1 MYKLLSK
8 VLALL
13 ILVTSIANPIPAFS
27 MAESM
32 MDLSLED
39 IEQATVS
46 DAVYTSDVS
55 LTELPTP
62 LLTPTPTGDIH
73 GNDFDSAALIV
84 ADMEYIGSI
93 EDSSDV
99 DYFKFIPDETGM
111 YCFETTGTSNT
122 YGYLYNDSRSYI
134 TSGWD
139 EGIGSNMLITYK
151 LVAGVEYYLRLHS
164 YNLVVPYTLKVS
176 KLDDDYGND
185 SASAYG
191 IEIGTEVTGNIDYAN
206 DADCFK
212 FTPTKSGP
220 YKIESTGSIDLT
232 GALVSYRTDYDISAE
247 DKKFRIKYT
256 LNANQT
262 YYIYV
267 QNANTDKDYAK
278 TGSYDLLVS
287 QLQDDHGNST
297 ASATLVQ
304 LDSEFSAV
312 SEAENEIDY
321 FKFTPDTAGMYA
333 FESTG
338 TCDTYAYLYDSNN
351 SQIEYSNEEGI
362 GNNYYMV
369 SALEAKKTYY
379 LESYS
384 NTLDTAYSI
393 KVSKMVDDHGNSTD
407 TATFIQIG
415 DNVPGEIN
423 YARDYDYFKFV
434 PAVSGPY
441 VIESTGTTDLTGTL
455 QNVTTAYDISSTD
468 KNFRMVQALNAGQT
482 YYLYVYHANY
492 SDKDTAK
499 TGEYSIRISAG
510 TDDHGNSFD
519 SATTLEIGA
528 QIEAV
533 KESDGDFDYFKVIPE
548 TSGMYVIESTGTGN
562 PYANIYNS
570 AKSQITYDHDA
581 GTGNNFYMALWLNAN
596 ETYYIRT
603 TSYDLNVAYKLCVTP
618 MDDDHG
624 YDNNSATE
632 LVLDTEVAGEINFTD
647 DTDYFKFTPAEA
659 GPYVIE
665 STGST
670 NVDARLYNISY
681 GYDISTTNR
690 NFKITYF
697 LNAGQT
703 YYLQVYHGNCGDKDR
718 ANTGAYG
725 VKITQLADDH
735 GNSFDTATEIE
746 VGEEVQ
752 AVQESDGD
760 YDYLKF
766 TVETSG
772 MYSIE
777 SLGTANTSSDIYNSS
792 QSWIANDYN
801 AGIGANFYSAVWLKA
816 GDTYYIRTNSSNINV
831 PYKVLVSALTDDH
844 GYDNNSATELVLDT
858 EVSGEIN
865 FSDDYDYFK
874 FTPAASGPYV
884 IESTGSTNVDAY
896 LCNYL
901 YDYLYAY
908 DISSTN
914 KNFSITYTLNAG
926 QTYYLQVYHANR
938 GDKDYTNTGAYGIK
952 ISQLGDDHGNS
963 FDTATEIEVG
973 DEVQAIK
980 ESDGDVDYFKFTVET
995 SGMYSIESSGTGDPY
1010 GYIYNSAQS
1019 RLTNDYDSG
1028 KGSNFYCA
1036 LWLKAGETYYIQT
1049 YSYSLNVPYM
1059 VKVSLLT
1066 DDYGYDNNSATEL
1079 VLDTEISAKIDFTN
1093 DTDYFKFTPAVSGPY
1108 AIESTGNTNVDAYL
1122 YNYIYAYDISTTNR
1136 NFRIAYTLNAGQ
1148 TYYLH
1153 VCHASGD
1160 KDTANTGA
1168 YGIKITQLADDHGD
1182 SYDTATEIQ
1191 PDDEIQAVQ
1200 ESDGDYD
1207 FFKFVPTTSG
1217 MYCFESTGS
1226 INTTGA
1232 LYNSS
1237 KSLIARYYDGG
1248 IGTNFFITDW
1258 FEANKTYY
1266 LKVWADTKEAPYFVK
1281 MYEVEDDHG
1290 YDNNM
1295 ATVLNPGDEIAGE
1308 IGFTNDIDYF
1318 KIVPEESGPYVIEST
1333 GDIDLYGSLSGYESS
1348 SNNDISSENKNF
1360 RIAYKLVAN
1369 KTYYLAVHHNNYS
1382 DKDYMNTGAYKIKFT
1397 KLTDSFGDNF
1407 DTATEVDT
1415 LKLINSGIEA
1425 TNDEDYVKF
1434 VPLVTAS
1441 YTIESF
1447 GSLNLYGR
1455 LYNDAKS
1462 SVAYNSNSAD
1472 DGRNFKIVYNLEEG
1486 KTYYLRIYEEYSGY
1500 GNYGFAIYPG
1510 TDDHKNEIN
1519 YASLVQIGV
1528 ESAGVFNYSGDVD
1541 CFRFSPSSDGI
1552 YQIRSFGSTD
1562 TYCEIYDSI
1571 GNMLGS
1577 SDNIDDT
1584 DKNFSIIQSLP
1595 ANRTCY
1601 VKVVHASP
1609 TSGLGEYTI
1618 KVINTGESAGDDH
1631 GNSFDTA
1638 TLIEIGS
1645 ELDCNIDYAS
1655 DIDFVKFIPDSEGT
1669 YLIES
1674 TGDNDLLGY
1683 LYGEDK
1689 ALIASDNNSGIG
1701 ANYYLPSILE
1711 EGKTYYLKTIH
1722 ISGSATGE
1730 YGIKITKTS
1739 DDHGNKNSNATVLSV
1754 DDELNS
1760 SIDYKCDIDVFVFN
1774 PELDGPYV
1782 FDVLGNGEIRVKLFN
1797 QNGIQLYSDVR
1808 TNTTVE
1814 DLSIPFTLVGGQ
1826 NYYLRINHKDYLDC
1840 DDAGIGA
1847 YSLKLTEG
1855 TDDHAN
1861 SFEDASEI
1869 NVNEVVDGNIES
1881 MGDVDIYK
1889 FTPASDAIYTI
1900 ASTGSTN
1907 TFGYLYDD
1915 KHQLRISDDNS
1926 GEGDNFY
1933 LSSTLTAGK
1942 VYYIKVAHASGTG
1955 TGAYKLIIASDLTP
1969 PTAPAYLAVTSKSGG
1984 TVGLQWTAAT
1994 DNVSVNGYNIYRD
2007 GTKVGSTSQLTYN
2020 DTVSAQGLYNYT
2032 VRAYD
2037 VSGNESTDSPK
2048 ALFDYQKPSK
2058 PEGLSEGSSTVTT
2071 VKLSWT
2077 ASQDYEGVGIQGYYI
2092 YRDGILI
2099 KTVIENSYTDA
2110 GLEPGTSYSYKVS
2123 AFDKAGNESELSDAL
2138 LFTTPADTEAPSVPQ
2153 GMKIASKTGTSITV
2167 TWTASTDNYKVE
2179 GYKVLRNGTEIGT
2192 AMGTF
2197 YKDRELTEGVSYSY
2211 VVVAYDKFG
2220 NQSEVSSSVSA
2231 IPLKPHILKVE
2242 PVEGVTVG
2250 GNTTQ
2255 MFRVFFANSNN
2266 LTGTTAKFEY
2276 TVDGTTWAPF
2286 GSTIYG
2292 PHTWDSSTAYFYS
2305 YLNMSGLNSGDYVLR
2320 FVITDEEGNYDSLEA
2335 SYNVDRTNPS
2345 TPKNV
2350 QAVGVTGKINLSWDV
2365 PVDTDIAGYR
2375 VLRSKT
2381 EDFKATTVYTI
2392 NGALKNYFDDA
2403 SVEYGSTYYYKVMAF
2418 DKFNQESPYSDVVSA
2433 SPVIDE
2439 IIPVVLGIE
2448 PANNTLI
2455 GPDAYITVR
2464 AEDNIAV
2471 QSIKLQYSLNGT
2483 DWNDIETKNTSAT
2496 ASFRWNP
2503 SPISGDVYVRAI
2515 AIDKSGLESDGNS
2528 VRTYK
2533 VDTTGPEMVT
2543 GLSFISHP
2551 TYVVLKWND
2560 VSDQDLSY
2568 FMVEQK
2574 NTEGTYKNVGTT
2586 STTLGMNITGL
2597 QPDSTYT
2604 YRVIAYDRLGNRG
2617 IPSEDIVV
2625 STGVDEVAPWITG
2638 IGPSPSYFGQKISL
2652 WANARD
2658 NASVASVKFQV
2669 SRDLNTW
2676 DDLAVVTN
2684 SAYSSSFTARY
2695 DYNVS
2700 ALVEGKMYIRAIA
2713 YDGAGLS
2720 SSVEGNYTYAEYIID
2735 HTGPLA
2741 PEGLSIEPSAGNITL
2756 KWNLG
2761 SEEDIYL
2768 YRVYRSETGIEPFEL
2783 LADKV
2788 SSLGYVDR
2796 AVEQGKTYYYKV
2808 STIDVAGNEG
2818 ETGTALSGM
2827 VLPDDEAPKVY
2838 SVSPVDD
2845 TILPANPRISVV
2857 VADNYKLKHITVEY
2871 KPFADVDDTW
2881 ETAYEQDLTQ
2891 FSENVVFTFNTEGLS
2906 EGKYSFRIFATDTS
2920 DNVSEY
2926 KTVTYD
2932 FNLIAPQKPVVTA
2945 VAGGWRAE
2953 LSWDRSEEADLAGYR
2968 IYRSTTSGSDYR
2980 LIKETTENALTD
2992 EGLTAGISYYYVV
3005 EALDIYRNAIRSD
3018 EVVVIPTDEDNVMP
3032 VAQAGEDQS
3041 IATGVAVWF
3050 DGTRSK
3056 DNNRISE
3063 YLWNFGDGET
3073 SNLAQPS
3080 HVYTE
3085 PGEYTVTLTVKD
3097 PAGNSGSDTL
3107 TVTVNPPQQVG
3118 TLEIKVVD
3126 DSSGAA
3132 IGGSSVVV
3140 EYPDGT
3146 MQNYSTNGAGVLNV
3160 SVPAGEYK
3168 VYAYKTDYRP
3178 GYIGV
3183 AVEVNT
3189 KTPVTVK
3196 LEKGELV
3203 VGELTVRRL
3212 TLDEIIDAG
3221 IDITA
3226 PENQYVYKFEVHLAF
3241 QNKPLPTQELI
3252 VNGSGS
3258 VITYSPLY
3266 IPAGSG
3272 GSTGYGGSLI
3282 AYPVAIPVP
3291 NHPEVRPTVAYMV
3304 IPGEARFLKE
3314 FFEVGLTLENTA
3326 DPVFVIEQSKAVLKL
3341 PEGLALATTRDPQSL
3356 EVNLGD
3362 FAGGERKEVK
3372 WIIRGDKKG
3381 YYTLQADFTGILQP
3395 FGEPVAAT
3403 FKNKEPFRVWGEDA
3417 LEMHVYA
3424 QEQADF
3430 GHPYKVRFELEN
3442 VSDIPVYYPAIELIE
3457 DGKQN
3462 YFYAPNQELVKSV
3475 EELPAGEKLVKE
3487 YTLVSAITGELDLSR
3502 SYVLRTGGNVTIP
3515 SFIHKISAEENYKGN
3530 APVIK
3535 EIQNADGTVTL
3546 TWGAVQNATGYK
3558 IYSIRKDLNMSV
3570 DPDQLVAEVDADTT
3584 TYTISETGENLDY
3597 IITTL
3602 FDNEEILRH
3611 AILKWPY
3618 GEDPA
3623 PAVVTID
3630 PEVIYAGRS
3639 TEVWITSNKGG
3650 FPVKGGTAKVAGT
3663 TVKLDSNGQAKVTL
3677 TPDAPGNLEVQI
3689 FNAEGEFLVSKNII
3703 VIAEDVGGGLIKNPS
3718 FSINTKGW
3726 YLWTS
3731 NGAKAT
3737 GARDTEECDTAP
3749 GGYRID
3755 CTEKG
3760 TAINHIQLY
3769 TGEIKVEEG
3778 KRYRLSFMAKSE
3790 GGNASPVIQLMKAT
3804 APWTNYSTVKTVQI
3818 GSEWTMYNVYFTSN
3832 TTDNNARITFSLG
3845 NRMPDGGKLYIDTLS
3860 MVEDPELLVNP
3871 SFDSN
3876 ADGWI
3881 LWTQSGA
3888 VATGERDTE
3897 EYDSASAGYR
3907 IDCTANGT
3915 AMNQIQLYTW
3925 GINVE
3930 AGKRYRLT
3938 FKAKSEGGN
3947 AKPVLSLMQKNSPWA
3962 VYASLKTVTIGSEWT
3977 EYEVYF
3983 DCNTTDSNARLNIYL
3998 GDRMPE
4004 GGKLY
4009 LDSMSMVAVD

>member
-1 MYKLLSK
+1 MQKLLSK

-13 ILVTSIANPIPAFS
+13 ILVSSMANPIPVFS
-27 MAESM
+27 MVENQAELQQQ
-32 MDLSLED
+32 DL
-39 IEQATVS
+39 EQISVS
-46 DAVYTSDVS
+46 QAVYASEVTPAE
-55 LTELPTP
+55 TPTQ
-62 LLTPTPTGDIH
+62 LSTPTPTGDIY
-73 GNDFDSAALIV
+73 GNDFDTATLIE
-84 ADMEYIGSI
+84 ADTEYIGSI

-111 YCFETTGTSNT
+111 YSFETTGTSNT
-122 YGYLYNDSRSYI
+122 YGYLYNDKRSQI
-134 TSGWD
+134 ASGSN
-139 EGIGSNMLITYK
+139 EGIGNNIFITYK
-151 LVAGVEYYLRLHS
+151 LIAGMEYYLRLHS
-164 YNLVVPYTLKVS
+164 NNVLVPYTLKVS
-176 KLDDDYGND
+176 KLEDDIGND
-185 SASAYG
+185 SESAYP
-191 IEIGTEVTGNIDYAN
+191 IEIGTEVTANIDYAS
-206 DADCFK
+206 DVDYFK
-212 FTPTKSGP
+212 FTPTKTGP
-220 YKIESTGSIDLT
+220 YKIESTGDIDLT
-232 GALVSYRTDYDISAE
+232 GILVNYRTAYDISSE
-247 DKKFRIKYT
+247 NKNFSIKYT

-278 TGSYDLLVS
+278 TGSYGLLVS

-297 ASATLVQ
+297 ASATLLQ
-304 LDSEFSAV
+304 LDSEFTAV
-312 SEAENEIDY
+312 SEAENEVDY
-321 FKFTPDTAGMYA
+321 FKFIPDTDGIYA

-338 TCDTYAYLYDSNN
+338 TADTYAYLYNSSN
-351 SQIEYSNEEGI
+351 SQIANSNNEGI
-362 GNNYYMV
+362 GSNYYMV
-369 SALEAKKTYY
+369 VTLEAKKTYY
-379 LESYS
+379 LRSHS
-384 NTLDTAYSI
+384 NTYDRAYTV
-393 KVSKMVDDHGNSTD
+393 KVSKMVDDHGNNTD

-415 DNVPGEIN
+415 DSIPGEIN
-423 YARDYDYFKFV
+423 YAGDIDYFKFV
-434 PAVSGPY
+434 PTVSGPY
-441 VIESTGTTDLTGTL
+441 VIESTGPTDLTGTL
-455 QNVTTAYDISSTD
+455 QNVATAYDISSTD

-482 YYLYVYHANY
+482 YYLYVHHANY
-492 SDKDTAK
+492 NDKDTAK

-510 TDDHGNSFD
+510 TDDHGNSYD
-519 SATTLEIGA
+519 SATILEIGT

-533 KESDGDFDYFKVIPE
+533 KESEGDFDYFKFVPE
-548 TSGMYVIESTGTGN
+548 ASGMYSIESTGSGD
-562 PYANIYNS
+562 PYGYLYNS
-570 AKSQITYDHDA
+570 SKGQITNDNNS
-581 GTGNNFYMALWLNAN
+581 GTGSNFYIAVWLNAN

-603 TSYDLNVAYKLCVTP
+603 SSYNLNVPYKVSVTP
-618 MDDDHG
+618 LEDDHG

-632 LVLDTEVAGEINFTD
+632 LVLDTEVAGEINFTN
-647 DTDYFKFTPAEA
+647 DTDYFKFTPAET

-670 NVDARLYNISY
+670 NVNAYLYNIMY
-681 GYDISTTNR
+681 AYDISSTDK

-703 YYLQVYHGNCGDKDR
+703 YYLQVYHGNSGDKDR

-752 AVQESDGD
+752 AVQESNGD
-760 YDYLKF
+760 YDYFKF

-777 SLGTANTSSDIYNSS
+777 SLGTANTTGYIYNSAQARIEHDS
-792 QSWIANDYN
+792 DS
-801 AGIGANFYSAVWLKA
+801 GIGTNFYSAVYLEA
-816 GDTYYIRTNSSNINV
+816 GKTYYIRTNSSNINV

-858 EVSGEIN
+858 EIEGAIN
-865 FSDDYDYFK
+865 FSGDYDYFK
-874 FTPAASGPYV
+874 FTPAETGPYV
-884 IESTGSTNVDAY
+884 IESTGSTNVNAY
-896 LCNYL
+896 LYNIMH
-901 YDYLYAY
+901 AF

-914 KNFSITYTLNAG
+914 RNFKITYTLNAG
-926 QTYYLQVYHANR
+926 QTYYLQVYHGNGA
-938 GDKDYTNTGAYGIK
+938 DKDKENTGAYGIK
-952 ISQLGDDHGNS
+952 ISKLADDHGNS

-973 DEVQAIK
+973 EEVQAVQ
-980 ESDGDVDYFKFTVET
+980 ESDGDYDYFKFTVET
-995 SGMYSIESSGTGDPY
+995 SGMYGIESSGTGNPY
-1010 GYIYNSAQS
+1010 GYIYNSAKS
-1019 RLTNDYDSG
+1019 RLTSDNNSG
-1028 KGSNFYCA
+1028 IGNNFYIA
-1036 LWLKAGETYYIQT
+1036 IWLKAGETYYIQ
-1049 YSYSLNVPYM
+1049 SYSNTINVPYT
-1059 VKVSLLT
+1059 VKVSPLT
-1066 DDYGYDNNSATEL
+1066 DDHGYDNNSATEL
-1079 VLDTEISAKIDFTN
+1079 LLDTEIAGEINFTN

-1122 YNYIYAYDISTTNR
+1122 QNYLNAYDISSTNK

-1148 TYYLH
+1148 TYYIQ
-1153 VCHASGD
+1153 VYHANRGD
-1160 KDTANTGA
+1160 KDSINTGA
-1168 YGIKITQLADDHGD
+1168 YGIKITQLVDDHGD
-1182 SYDTATEIQ
+1182 SYGTATEIQ
-1191 PDDEIQAVQ
+1191 SGDEIQAVQ
-1200 ESDGDYD
+1200 QSDGDYD
-1207 FFKFVPTTSG
+1207 FFKFVPATSG

-1226 INTTGA
+1226 INTTGE
-1232 LYNSS
+1232 LYNSN
-1237 KSLIARYYDGG
+1237 KSLMTRNYDGG
-1248 IGTNFFITDW
+1248 IGANFFIASW
-1258 FEANKTYY
+1258 LEGNKTYY
-1266 LKVWADTKEAPYFVK
+1266 LRVWADTKDVPYFVK
-1281 MYEVEDDHG
+1281 VYGVEDDHG
-1290 YDNNM
+1290 YDNST
-1295 ATVLNPGDEIAGE
+1295 ATVLKPGDEIAGVLN
-1308 IGFTNDIDYF
+1308 FSNDIDYF
-1318 KIVPEESGPYVIEST
+1318 VIVPEESAPYVIES
-1333 GDIDLYGSLSGYESS
+1333 ISNMDLYGSLSGYRST

-1397 KLTDSFGDNF
+1397 KLTDNFGDNI
-1407 DTATEVDT
+1407 DTATEVET
-1415 LKLINSGIEA
+1415 LKLIKSGIEA

-1434 VPLVTAS
+1434 VALETAT

-1455 LYNDAKS
+1455 LYNEAKTS
-1462 SVAYNSNSAD
+1462 LAYNSNSAD

-1486 KTYYLRIYEEYSGY
+1486 KTYYLSIYEESRGY
-1500 GNYGFAIYPG
+1500 GNYAFAIYPG
-1510 TDDHKNEIN
+1510 ADDYKNEIN
-1519 YASLVQIGV
+1519 YGTLIQIGV

-1541 CFRFSPSSDGI
+1541 YFRFSPSVDGI

-1601 VKVVHASP
+1601 VKVVHADP
-1609 TSGLGEYTI
+1609 DSGLGEYTI

-1655 DIDFVKFIPDSEGT
+1655 DIDFVKFVPDSDGT

-1689 ALIASDNNSGIG
+1689 ALITSDNNSGIG
-1701 ANYYLPSILE
+1701 TNYYIPATLE

-1730 YGIKITKTS
+1730 YGVKITKVS

-1754 DDELNS
+1754 GDELDS
-1760 SIDYKCDIDVFVFN
+1760 SIDYMCDIDVFVFN

-1782 FDVLGNGEIRVKLFN
+1782 FDVLGNGEMRVKLFN
-1797 QNGIQLYSDVR
+1797 QSGIQLYSDVR
-1808 TNTTVE
+1808 TDTTVE
-1814 DLSIPFTLVGGQ
+1814 DLSIPVTLTGGQ
-1826 NYYLRINHKDYLDC
+1826 KYYLRITHKDYLDC

-1847 YSLKLTEG
+1847 YTLKLSEG

-1861 SFEDASEI
+1861 SFEGATEI
-1869 NVNEVVDGNIES
+1869 NVNEIVDGNIES

-1889 FTPASDAIYTI
+1889 FTSATDAIYTI
-1900 ASTGSTN
+1900 TSTGSTN

-1926 GEGDNFY
+1926 GEGNNFY

-1955 TGAYKLIIASDLTP
+1955 TGAYKLIITSDLTP
-1969 PTAPAYLAVTSKSGG
+1969 PTAPAYLTVTSKAGG
-1984 TVGLQWTAAT
+1984 TVGLQWTAST
-1994 DNVSVNGYNIYRD
+1994 DNVGVKGYNIYRD
-2007 GTKVGSTSQLTYN
+2007 GVKVGSTSQLTYN
-2020 DTVSAQGLYNYT
+2020 DTVDAQGLYVYT

-2037 VSGNESTDSPK
+2037 VSGNESTDSPT

-2058 PEGLSEGSSTVTT
+2058 PEDLRDIASTVTT
-2071 VKLSWT
+2071 VQLSWT

-2092 YRDGILI
+2092 YRDGVLI
-2099 KTVIENSYTDA
+2099 KTVLENSYTDT
-2110 GLEPGTSYSYKVS
+2110 GLEPGTSYTYKVS
-2123 AFDKAGNESELSDAL
+2123 AFDKAGNESDLSDAL
-2138 LFTTPADTEAPSVPQ
+2138 LYTTPADNEAPSIPQ
-2153 GMKIASKTGTSITV
+2153 GIKIASKTGSSITV
-2167 TWTASTDNYKVE
+2167 TWNASTDNYKVE

-2192 AMGTF
+2192 TKGTS

-2211 VVVAYDKFG
+2211 AIVAYDKFG
-2220 NQSEVSSSVSA
+2220 NQSEISSSVSA
-2231 IPLKPHILKVE
+2231 IPLNPHILRVE

-2250 GNTTQ
+2250 GNTNQ
-2255 MFRVFFANSNN
+2255 LFRLFFANSNN
-2266 LTGTTAKFEY
+2266 LAGTTAVFEY

-2286 GSTIYG
+2286 GSNVNG
-2292 PHTWDSSTAYFYS
+2292 PYTWDSSTAYFYS
-2305 YLNMSGLNSGDYVLR
+2305 YLNMSGLTSGSYKLR
-2320 FVITDEEGNYDSLEA
+2320 FVVTDEEGHYDSLEA

-2345 TPKNV
+2345 TPKNI
-2350 QAVGVTGKINLSWDV
+2350 QAVGITGKINISWDV
-2365 PVDTDIAGYR
+2365 PVDADIAGYR
-2375 VLRSKT
+2375 LMRSMT
-2381 EDFKATTVYTI
+2381 DDFKSSTVYTI
-2392 NGALKNYFDDA
+2392 NGALNNYYDDA
-2403 SVEYGSTYYYKVMAF
+2403 NVEYGSTYYYKVKAF
-2418 DKFNQESPYSDVVSA
+2418 DKFNQESEYSDVVSA
-2433 SPVIDE
+2433 SPVVDE

-2448 PANNTLI
+2448 PANNTLL
-2455 GPDAYITVR
+2455 GPNANITVR
-2464 AEDNIAV
+2464 AEDNIAIK
-2471 QSIKLQYSLNGT
+2471 SIKLQYSLNGT
-2483 DWNDIETKNTSAT
+2483 DWIDIETKNTSGT

-2515 AIDKSGLESDGNS
+2515 AIDKSGLESDGNP

-2533 VDTTGPEMVT
+2533 VDTTGPEKVT

-2574 NTEGTYKNVGTT
+2574 NADGIYKSVGTT

-2597 QPDSTYT
+2597 KPDSTYT
-2604 YRVIAYDRLGNRG
+2604 YRVIAYDRFGNRG
-2617 IPSEDIVV
+2617 IPSEDIIV
-2625 STGVDEVAPWITG
+2625 STLVDEVAPWITG
-2638 IGPSPSYFGQKISL
+2638 IGPSPSYFGEKISL
-2652 WANARD
+2652 WASAKD

-2669 SRDLNTW
+2669 STDLNSW
-2676 DDLAVVTN
+2676 DDLTVVTN
-2684 SAYSSSFTARY
+2684 SAYSASFTARY
-2695 DYNVS
+2695 DYDVS
-2700 ALVEGKMYIRAIA
+2700 ALAEGKIYIRAIA

-2720 SSVEGNYTYAEYIID
+2720 SPVEGSYTYAEYIID

-2756 KWNLG
+2756 KWKLG
-2761 SEEDIYL
+2761 SEADIYL

-2818 ETGTALSGM
+2818 EASAALSGM
-2827 VLPDDEAPKVY
+2827 VLPDDEAPIVY
-2838 SVSPVDD
+2838 SVSPVDG
-2845 TILPANPRISVV
+2845 TTLPANPRISVV
-2857 VADNYKLKHITVEY
+2857 VADNYRLKKITVQY
-2871 KPFADVDDTW
+2871 KPFADVEDSW

-2891 FSENVVFTFNTEGLS
+2891 FSENVVFTFNTEGLY

-2932 FNLIAPQKPVVTA
+2932 FNLLAPEKPVVTA

-2980 LIKETTENALTD
+2980 LIKETTANTLTD

-3032 VAQAGEDQS
+3032 VAEAGEDQS
-3041 IATGVAVWF
+3041 IAIGVAVWF

-3063 YLWNFGDGET
+3063 YLWDFGDGAT
-3073 SNLAQPS
+3073 STQAQPS

-3097 PAGNSGSDTL
+3097 PAGNSASDTL
-3107 TVTVNPPQQVG
+3107 TVTVNLPQQVG

-3178 GYIGV
+3178 GYLGV
-3183 AVEVNT
+3183 AVNVNT

-3221 IDITA
+3221 IDVTA

-3252 VNGSGS
+3252 VNGRGS

-3266 IPAGSG
+3266 IPAGTS
-3272 GSTGYGGSLI
+3272 GYGGSLI

-3326 DPVFVIEQSKAVLKL
+3326 DPVFVIEQSKAVLNL

-3356 EVNLGD
+3356 EVDLGD

-3424 QEQADF
+3424 QEEADF
-3430 GHPYKVRFELEN
+3430 GHPYKVIFELKN
-3442 VSDIPVYYPAIELIE
+3442 VSDIPVYYPAIELVD

-3475 EELPAGEKLVKE
+3475 VELPAGEKLVKE
-3487 YTLVSAITGELDLSR
+3487 YTLISAVKGELDLAK
-3502 SYVLRTGGNVTIP
+3502 SYVLRTGGNISIP

-3530 APVIK
+3530 APIIK
-3535 EIQNADGTVTL
+3535 ETQNSDGTVTL
-3546 TWGAVQNATGYK
+3546 TWGEVENATGYK
-3558 IYSIRKDLNMSV
+3558 IYSIRRDLKISV
-3570 DPDQLVAEVDADTT
+3570 DPDQLVAQVDADTT
-3584 TYTISETGENLDY
+3584 TYTISESGESMDY
-3597 IITTL
+3597 IVTTL
-3602 FDNEEILRH
+3602 FDDEEILRH

-3639 TEVWITSNKGG
+3639 TEVWITSNKSGL
-3650 FPVKGGTAKVAGT
+3650 PVKGGTAKIAAT
-3663 TVKLDSNGQAKVTL
+3663 TVKLDSNGQARVTL
-3677 TPDAPGNLEVQI
+3677 TPDAPGELEVKI
-3689 FNAEGEFLVSKNII
+3689 FNADGDFLVSKKIT
-3703 VIAEDVGGGLIKNPS
+3703 VIPDDVSGGLIKNPS
-3718 FSINTKGW
+3718 FSVNTKGW
-3726 YLWTS
+3726 YLWTQS
-3731 NGAKAT
+3731 GAVAT
-3737 GARDTEECDTAP
+3737 GVRDTEECDTAP

-3755 CTEKG
+3755 CTSAG

-3769 TGEIKVEEG
+3769 TGEIKVEQG
-3778 KRYRLSFMAKSE
+3778 KRYKLSFMAKSE
-3790 GGNASPVIQLMKAT
+3790 GGSSSPVIQLMKAT
-3804 APWTNYSTVKTVQI
+3804 SPWNNYSSVQTVQI
-3818 GSEWTMYNVYFTSN
+3818 GSGWMKYSVYFISN

-3845 NRMPDGGKLYIDTLS
+3845 GRMPNGGKLYIDSIS
-3860 MVEDPELLVNP
+3860 MVEEHELLANP
-3871 SFDSN
+3871 SFESN

-3888 VATGERDTE
+3888 VATGERDTT
-3897 EYDSASAGYR
+3897 EYDSGSAGYR
-3907 IDCTANGT
+3907 IDCTNNGT
-3915 AMNQIQLYTW
+3915 AMNHIQLYTA
-3925 GINVE
+3925 GINAE
-3930 AGKRYRLT
+3930 AGRRYRLT
-3938 FKAKSEGGN
+3938 FRAKSEGG
-3947 AKPVLSLMQKNSPWA
+3947 KSTPVISLMQKNSPWA
-3962 VYASLKTVTIGSEWT
+3962 VYSQVKTVTIGSEWT
-3977 EYEVYF
+3977 TYEVYL
-3983 DCNTTDSNARLNIYL
+3983 DCNATDNNARLNIYL
-3998 GDRMPE
+3998 GDRIPE

-4009 LDSMSMVAVD
+4009 IDSLSMVAVD